1 MHHLFPTL
9 PMQRHARVHEM
20 NTQVSSALPITPLG
34 AASAAPLAP
43 ASRKTLV
50 WVSVLVLVAIALTFV
65 LKGYQLF
72 QATMVLSYAIALLG
86 LNILTGYNGQISLGH
101 GAFYAIGAYT
111 TGILMEHASMPYWLT
126 IPSAGVVCLLVGYL
140 FGRPALKLEGLYLAL
155 ATFAL
160 GVAMPQLLKYKHLEP
175 WTGGV
180 QGIVLMKPAAPFGL
194 PLNEDQWVY
203 LFALIV
209 TVIMFVIAHNLLES
223 GSGRAMRAIRDHAM
237 AAESMGVDNS
247 HYKAMTFGVSA
258 AFTGIGGA
266 LSAIAVQFVA
276 PDSFTLFLSISLLV
290 GIVVGG
296 VGTLYGAIFGAI
308 FIMFV
313 PTFAEKVSKAAPWAV
328 YGAVLIIF
336 MFVMPGGVVGL
347 LRKLRARFGRAG

>member
-1 MHHLFPTL
+1 MWVGLLILLAIGITFA
-9 PMQRHARVHEM
+9 AR
-20 NTQVSSALPITPLG
+20 
-34 AASAAPLAP
+34 
-43 ASRKTLV
+43 
-50 WVSVLVLVAIALTFV
+50 
-65 LKGYQLF
+65 GYQLF
-72 QATMVLSYAIALLG
+72 QATMVISYAIALLG

-111 TGILMEHASMPYWLT
+111 TGILMEHAGAPYWLT
-126 IPSAGVVCLLVGYL
+126 VPAAAVVCLIVGYL

-160 GVAMPQLLKYKHLEP
+160 GVAMPQLLKYKHLEA

-194 PLNEDQWVY
+194 PLNEDQWLY
-203 LFALIV
+203 LFSLFVAV
-209 TVIMFVIAHNLLES
+209 VMFFIAHNLLQS

-237 AAESMGVDNS
+237 ASEAMGVDNS

-258 AFTGIGGA
+258 AYTGVGGA

-313 PTFAEKVSKAAPWAV
+313 PSLAEKVSKAAPWAV
-328 YGAVLIIF
+328 YGVVLIAF
-336 MFVMPGGVVGL
+336 MFAMPGGVVGL
-347 LRKLRARFGRAG
+347 LRKLQTRFGGVR

>member
-1 MHHLFPTL
+1 
-9 PMQRHARVHEM
+9 M
-20 NTQVSSALPITPLG
+20 NTQASSALPMASATAG
-34 AASAAPLAP
+34 AAAQQASGSRSAL
-43 ASRKTLV
+43 L
-50 WVSVLVLVAIALTFV
+50 WVSLLLLLAIALTFF

-111 TGILMEHASMPYWLT
+111 TGILMEHAAMPYFLT
-126 IPSAGVVCLLVGYL
+126 VPAAAVVCLCVGYL

-160 GVAMPQLLKYKHLEP
+160 GVAMPQLLKYKHLEQ

-180 QGIVLMKPAAPFGL
+180 QGIVLMKPGAPFGL
-194 PLNEDQWVY
+194 PLTEDQWVY
-203 LFALIV
+203 LFSLFV
-209 TVIMFVIAHNLLES
+209 TVVMFVIAHNLLQS

-237 AAESMGVDNS
+237 AAEAMGVDNN

-258 AFTGIGGA
+258 AFTGVGGA

-296 VGTLYGAIFGAI
+296 VGTLYGAIFGAL

-313 PTFAEKVSKAAPWAV
+313 PTVAENISKAAPWAV
-328 YGAVLIIF
+328 YGVVLIIF

-347 LRKLRARFGRAG
+347 LRKIQARFGRAG

>member
-1 MHHLFPTL
+1 
-9 PMQRHARVHEM
+9 M
-20 NTQVSSALPITPLG
+20 NTQVSSALPIAP
-34 AASAAPLAP
+34 AAAPAAAAQAP
-43 ASRKTLV
+43 ASRTTLV
-50 WVSVLVLVAIALTFV
+50 WVSLLVLLAIALTFF

-101 GAFYAIGAYT
+101 GAFYAIGAYA

-126 IPSAGVVCLLVGYL
+126 VPMAAVICLIVGYL

-160 GVAMPQLLKYKHLEP
+160 GVAMPQLLKYKHLEQ

-180 QGIVLMKPAAPFGL
+180 QGIVLMKPGAPFGL
-194 PLNEDQWVY
+194 PLTEDQWVY
-203 LFALIV
+203 LFSLFV
-209 TVIMFVIAHNLLES
+209 TVIMFVIAHNLLQS

-237 AAESMGVDNS
+237 AAEAMGVDNS

-258 AFTGIGGA
+258 AFTGVGGA

-313 PTFAEKVSKAAPWAV
+313 PSLAEKVSKAAPWAV
-328 YGAVLIIF
+328 YGGVLILF

-347 LRKLRARFGRAG
+347 LRKIQARFSRAG

>member
-1 MHHLFPTL
+1 M
-9 PMQRHARVHEM
+9 
-20 NTQVSSALPITPLG
+20 
-34 AASAAPLAP
+34 APLAGSVDAR
-43 ASRKTLV
+43 ASAKPSRSPLV
-50 WVSVLVLVAIALTFV
+50 WVGLLIALAIGITFV
-65 LKGYQLF
+65 ARGYQLF
-72 QATMVLSYAIALLG
+72 QATMVISYAIALLG

-111 TGILMEHASMPYWLT
+111 TGILMEHAGVPYWLT
-126 IPSAGVVCLLVGYL
+126 VPAAAVVCLIVGYL

-160 GVAMPQLLKYKHLEP
+160 GVAMPQLLKYKHLEA

-194 PLNEDQWVY
+194 PLNEDQWLY
-203 LFALIV
+203 LFSLFVAV
-209 TVIMFVIAHNLLES
+209 VMFFIAHNLLQS

-237 AAESMGVDNS
+237 ASEAMGVDNS

-258 AFTGIGGA
+258 AYTGVGGA

-313 PTFAEKVSKAAPWAV
+313 PSLAEKVSKAAPWAV
-328 YGAVLIIF
+328 YGVVLIAF
-336 MFVMPGGVVGL
+336 MFAMPGGVVGL
-347 LRKLRARFGRAG
+347 LRKLQARFARAR

>member
-1 MHHLFPTL
+1 M
-9 PMQRHARVHEM
+9 A
-20 NTQVSSALPITPLG
+20 PL
-34 AASAAPLAP
+34 AASASARTAKPSRSPLM
-43 ASRKTLV
+43 
-50 WVSVLVLVAIALTFV
+50 WVGLLIVLAIGITFV
-65 LKGYQLF
+65 ARGYQLF
-72 QATMVLSYAIALLG
+72 QATMVISYAIALLG

-101 GAFYAIGAYT
+101 GAFYSIGAYT
-111 TGILMEHASMPYWLT
+111 TGILMEHAGVPYWLT
-126 IPSAGVVCLLVGYL
+126 VPAAAVVCLIVGYL

-160 GVAMPQLLKYKHLEP
+160 GVAMPQLLKYKHLEA

-194 PLNEDQWVY
+194 PLNEDQWLY
-203 LFALIV
+203 LFSLFVAV
-209 TVIMFVIAHNLLES
+209 VMFFIAHNLLQS

-237 AAESMGVDNS
+237 ASEAMGVDNS

-258 AFTGIGGA
+258 AYTGVGGA

-313 PTFAEKVSKAAPWAV
+313 PSLAEKVSKAAPWAV
-328 YGAVLIIF
+328 YGVVLIAF
-336 MFVMPGGVVGL
+336 MFAMPGGVVGL
-347 LRKLRARFGRAG
+347 LRKLQARVARAR

>member
-1 MHHLFPTL
+1 
-9 PMQRHARVHEM
+9 M
-20 NTQVSSALPITPLG
+20 NTQVSSALPIGRPG
-34 AASAAPLAP
+34 AAAAAPAVP
-43 ASRKTLV
+43 ASRSTLV
-50 WVSVLVLVAIALTFV
+50 WVSLLVLLAIALTFF

-101 GAFYAIGAYT
+101 GAFYAIGAYA

-126 IPSAGVVCLLVGYL
+126 VPMAAVVCLIVGYL

-160 GVAMPQLLKYKHLEP
+160 GVAMPQLLKYKHLEQ

-180 QGIVLMKPAAPFGL
+180 QGIVLMKPGAPFGL
-194 PLNEDQWVY
+194 PLTEDQWVY
-203 LFALIV
+203 LFSLIV
-209 TVIMFVIAHNLLES
+209 TVIMFVIAYNLLES

-237 AAESMGVDNS
+237 AAEAMGVDNS

-258 AFTGIGGA
+258 AFTGVGGA

-328 YGAVLIIF
+328 YGVVLIIF
-336 MFVMPGGVVGL
+336 MFAMPGGVVGL
-347 LRKLRARFGRAG
+347 LRKVRARFGRAG

>member
-1 MHHLFPTL
+1 MNSPQASSLPTA
-9 PMQRHARVHEM
+9 M
-20 NTQVSSALPITPLG
+20 
-34 AASAAPLAP
+34 APLAG
-43 ASRKTLV
+43 AANARAAKSSRSPLM
-50 WVSVLVLVAIALTFV
+50 WVGLLILLCIGITFV
-65 LKGYQLF
+65 ARGYQLF
-72 QATMVLSYAIALLG
+72 QATMVISYAIALLG

-111 TGILMEHASMPYWLT
+111 TGILMEHAGVPYWLT
-126 IPSAGVVCLLVGYL
+126 VPAAAVVCLIVGYL

-160 GVAMPQLLKYKHLEP
+160 GVAMPQLLKYKHLEA

-194 PLNEDQWVY
+194 PLNEDQWLY
-203 LFALIV
+203 LFSLFVAV
-209 TVIMFVIAHNLLES
+209 VMFFIAHNLLQS

-237 AAESMGVDNS
+237 ASEAMGVDNS

-258 AFTGIGGA
+258 AYTGVGGA

-313 PTFAEKVSKAAPWAV
+313 PSLAEKVSKAAPWAV
-328 YGAVLIIF
+328 YGVVLIIF
-336 MFVMPGGVVGL
+336 MFAMPGGVVGL
-347 LRKLRARFGRAG
+347 LRKLQARFARAR

>member
-1 MHHLFPTL
+1 MNSTPASSTTL
-9 PMQRHARVHEM
+9 PSVPSLAPRNEARP
-20 NTQVSSALPITPLG
+20 A
-34 AASAAPLAP
+34 AASR
-43 ASRKTLV
+43 STLM
-50 WVSVLVLVAIALTFV
+50 WVSVLILLAIGITFV
-65 LKGYQLF
+65 ARGYQLF

-101 GAFYAIGAYT
+101 GAFYAVGAYT
-111 TGILMEHASMPYWLT
+111 TGILMEHAGAPYWLT
-126 IPSAGVVCLLVGYL
+126 IPAAAVVCLVVGYL

-160 GVAMPQLLKYKHLEP
+160 GVAMPQLLKYKHLEA

-194 PLNEDQWVY
+194 PLTEDQWLY
-203 LFALIV
+203 LFSLFVAV
-209 TVIMFVIAHNLLES
+209 VMFFIAHNLLQS

-237 AAESMGVDNS
+237 AAEAMGVDNS

-258 AFTGIGGA
+258 AFTGVGGA
-266 LSAIAVQFVA
+266 ISAIAVQFVA

-313 PTFAEKVSKAAPWAV
+313 PSLAEKVSKAAPWAV
-328 YGAVLIIF
+328 YGVVLIAF
-336 MFVMPGGVVGL
+336 MFAMPGGVVGL
-347 LRKLRARFGRAG
+347 LRKIQARFARGR

>member
-1 MHHLFPTL
+1 MTALQAT
-9 PMQRHARVHEM
+9 
-20 NTQVSSALPITPLG
+20 SSLG
-34 AASAAPLAP
+34 SAASTNARAAKPSRSPLM
-43 ASRKTLV
+43 
-50 WVSVLVLVAIALTFV
+50 WVGLLILLCIGITFV
-65 LKGYQLF
+65 ARGYQLF
-72 QATMVLSYAIALLG
+72 QATMVISYAIALLG

-111 TGILMEHASMPYWLT
+111 TGILMEHAGMPYWLT
-126 IPSAGVVCLLVGYL
+126 VPAAAVVCLIVGYL

-160 GVAMPQLLKYKHLEP
+160 GVAMPQLLKYKHLEA

-194 PLNEDQWVY
+194 PLSEDQWLY
-203 LFALIV
+203 LFSLFVAV
-209 TVIMFVIAHNLLES
+209 VMFFIAHNLLQS

-237 AAESMGVDNS
+237 ASEAMGVDNS

-258 AFTGIGGA
+258 AYTGVGGA

-313 PTFAEKVSKAAPWAV
+313 PSLAEKVSKAAPWAV
-328 YGAVLIIF
+328 YGVVLIIF
-336 MFVMPGGVVGL
+336 MFAMPGGVVGL
-347 LRKLRARFGRAG
+347 LRKLQARFARAR

>member
-1 MHHLFPTL
+1 MNQVQASPTV
-9 PMQRHARVHEM
+9 PG
-20 NTQVSSALPITPLG
+20 G
-34 AASAAPLAP
+34 AAALTAP
-43 ASRKTLV
+43 AVRLRSSRL
-50 WVSVLVLVAIALTFV
+50 WIGVLLLAAVGIAFLGT
-65 LKGYQLF
+65 GYQLF

-101 GAFYAIGAYT
+101 GAFYAVGAYT
-111 TGILMEHASMPYWLT
+111 AAILMEHAGAPYWT
-126 IPSAGVVCLLVGYL
+126 TVPAAAMVCLTVGYL

-160 GVAMPQLLKYKHLEP
+160 GVALPQLLKYKHLEA

-180 QGIVLMKPAAPFGL
+180 QGIVLIKPDAPFGV
-194 PLNEDQWVY
+194 PLTQDQWLY
-203 LFALIV
+203 LFSLAV
-209 TVIMFVIAHNLLES
+209 TVAMFAIAHNLLQS

-237 AAESMGVDNS
+237 AAEAMGVDNS

-258 AFTGIGGA
+258 AYTGVGGA

-296 VGTLYGAIFGAI
+296 VGTLWGALFGAV
-308 FIMFV
+308 FILFV
-313 PTFAEKVSKAAPWAV
+313 PSLAEKVSKAAPWAV
-328 YGAVLIIF
+328 YGVVLIAF
-336 MFVMPGGVVGL
+336 MFAMPGGVVGL
-347 LRKLRARFGRAG
+347 LRKIQARVQRN